1 MKYIFLVFFNCI
13 AFFLS
18 SQEVCTDLV
27 IDPIYSL
34 NHTNLLNK
42 GFPNDFLFF
51 DDFSAENVFVNNNLW
66 DFSSVKVTR
75 NYAINPPSLGV
86 ATFDGLNEYGLAR
99 DFSVINSSAPSDT
112 LLSKPIDLS
121 GLSAAFFMFYFQGKG
136 LGETPEIQDKLVLEF
151 FNGSFWVEKWSSF
164 GVAML
169 EFEKEVIIIDSA
181 QYLTDDFKFRFRN
194 YATISGNFDH
204 WHIDYLV
211 INELLNVSDTTELN
225 DVSFV
230 YSSPSFLKRYYEMP
244 WTHFLNNE
252 ANELKDSIDIILRN
266 NSASVNVDF
275 QFNVYENNSQIYHY
289 PTIGVSRN
297 VTILDYDTIGNFS
310 FTNPPIDIQSNIFN
324 SFEPDSASF
333 LVQYIIKT
341 SNSDIKIND
350 TLYHNQ
356 NFFSHFAYDDK
367 SAESAYG
374 INTNGAMLA
383 YEFKLNR
390 PDTLRAIQMYFPQ
403 MLDSVSDIPF
413 KLTIWK
419 DINGQG
425 NVLYQQD
432 VYPVHTE
439 NGNYHTYYLDSL
451 FQLVGTF
458 YVGWEQTTDDLLNIG
473 LDKNNNANEYMHY
486 NVGSGWLNSSYLGSW
501 MIRPILSM
509 NQIVSNIPNK
519 NNIFSFSVYP
529 NPAKD
534 NFFVESS
541 ANSNLISLYTL
552 NGILIRKFKSNLNRT
567 QIDVNDIASGAYIL
581 KISNDSGVNYQKI
594 LIQ

>member
-1 MKYIFLVFFNCI
+1 
-13 AFFLS
+13 
-18 SQEVCTDLV
+18 
-27 IDPIYSL
+27 L

-181 QYLTDDFKFRFRN
+181 QYLTNDFKFRFRN

-230 YSSPSFLKRYYEMP
+230 YSSPSFLNRYYEMP

-252 ANELKDSIDIILRN
+252 ATELKDSIDVILRN

-289 PTIGVSRN
+289 PIIGVSRN

-324 SFEPDSASF
+324 SFELDSASF

-341 SNSDIKIND
+341 SNSDIKNND
-350 TLYHNQ
+350 TLYHDQ
-356 NFFSHFAYDDK
+356 NFLSHFAYDDK

-473 LDKNNNANEYMHY
+473 LDKNNNANEYMYY

-519 NNIFSFSVYP
+519 NNTYSVYP
-529 NPAKD
+529 NPATH
-534 NFFVESS
+534 NLFIESTD
-541 ANSNLISLYTL
+541 NSNLISIYTL
-552 NGILIRKFKSNLNRT
+552 NGILIRKFKYNLNII

>member
-34 NHTNLLNK
+34 NNTNLLNK

-121 GLSAAFFMFYFQGKG
+121 GLSTAFFMFYFQGKG

-230 YSSPSFLKRYYEMP
+230 YSSPSFLNRYYEMP

-252 ANELKDSIDIILRN
+252 ATELKDSIDVILRN

-289 PTIGVSRN
+289 PIIGVSRN

-324 SFEPDSASF
+324 SFELDSASF

-341 SNSDIKIND
+341 SNSDIKNND
-350 TLYHNQ
+350 TLYHDQ
-356 NFFSHFAYDDK
+356 NFLSHFAYDDK

-473 LDKNNNANEYMHY
+473 LDKNNNANEYMYY

-519 NNIFSFSVYP
+519 NNTYSVYP
-529 NPAKD
+529 NPATH
-534 NFFVESS
+534 NLFIESTD
-541 ANSNLISLYTL
+541 NSNLISIYTL
-552 NGILIRKFKSNLNRT
+552 NGILIRKFKYNLNII

>member
-34 NHTNLLNK
+34 NNTNLLNK

-121 GLSAAFFMFYFQGKG
+121 GLSTAFFMFYFQGKG

-230 YSSPSFLKRYYEMP
+230 YSSPSFLNRYYEMP

-252 ANELKDSIDIILRN
+252 ATELKDSIDVILRN

-289 PTIGVSRN
+289 PIIGVSRN

-324 SFEPDSASF
+324 SFELDSASF

-341 SNSDIKIND
+341 SNSDIKNND
-350 TLYHNQ
+350 TLYHDQ
-356 NFFSHFAYDDK
+356 NFLSHFAYDDK

-383 YEFKLNR
+383 YEFQLNR

-473 LDKNNNANEYMHY
+473 LDKNNNANEYMYY

-519 NNIFSFSVYP
+519 NNTYSVYP
-529 NPAKD
+529 NPASH
-534 NFFVESS
+534 NLFIESTD
-541 ANSNLISLYTL
+541 NSNLISIYTL
-552 NGILIRKFKSNLNRT
+552 NGILIRKFKYNLNII
-567 QIDVNDIASGAYIL
+567 QIDVNDIACGAYIL

>member
-13 AFFLS
+13 GFFLS

-51 DDFSAENVFVNNNLW
+51 DDFSAENVFVNNSLW

-230 YSSPSFLKRYYEMP
+230 YSSPSFLNRYYEMP

-252 ANELKDSIDIILRN
+252 ATELKDSIDVILRN

-289 PTIGVSRN
+289 PIIGVSRN

-324 SFEPDSASF
+324 SFELDSASF

-341 SNSDIKIND
+341 SNSDIKNND
-350 TLYHNQ
+350 TLYHDQ
-356 NFFSHFAYDDK
+356 NFLSHFAYDDK

-473 LDKNNNANEYMHY
+473 LDKNNNANEYMYY

-519 NNIFSFSVYP
+519 NNTYSVYP
-529 NPAKD
+529 NPATH
-534 NFFVESS
+534 NLFIESTD
-541 ANSNLISLYTL
+541 NSNLISIYTL
-552 NGILIRKFKSNLNRT
+552 NGILIRKFKYNLNII
-567 QIDVNDIASGAYIL
+567 QIEKLFQLNFM
-581 KISNDSGVNYQKI
+581 N
-594 LIQ
+594 

>member
-34 NHTNLLNK
+34 NNTNLLNK

-230 YSSPSFLKRYYEMP
+230 YSSPSFLNRYYEMP

-252 ANELKDSIDIILRN
+252 ATELKDSIDVILRN

-289 PTIGVSRN
+289 PIIGVSRN

-324 SFEPDSASF
+324 SFELDSASF

-341 SNSDIKIND
+341 SNSDIKNND
-350 TLYHNQ
+350 TLYHDQ
-356 NFFSHFAYDDK
+356 NFLSHFAYDDK

-473 LDKNNNANEYMHY
+473 LDKNNNANEYMYY

-519 NNIFSFSVYP
+519 NNTYSVYP
-529 NPAKD
+529 NPATH
-534 NFFVESS
+534 NLFIESTD
-541 ANSNLISLYTL
+541 NSNLISIYTL
-552 NGILIRKFKSNLNRT
+552 NGILIRKFKYNLNII

>member
-1 MKYIFLVFFNCI
+1 MKYKFLVFFNCI

-27 IDPIYSL
+27 VDPIYSL
-34 NHTNLLNK
+34 NNPNLFTK
-42 GFPNDFLFF
+42 GFPNDLLFF
-51 DDFSAENVFVNNNLW
+51 DDFSTENIFVSDNLW
-66 DFSSVKVTR
+66 DFSSAKVTR
-75 NYAINPPSLGV
+75 NYAINPPSVGV
-86 ATFDGLNEYGLAR
+86 ATFDGLDEFGLAR
-99 DFSVINSSAPSDT
+99 DFSVVNSSAPSDT

-121 GLSAAFFMFYFQGKG
+121 GLSTAFFMFYFQGKG

-151 FNGSFWVEKWSSF
+151 FNGSFWVEKWSSL
-164 GVAML
+164 GVAMQ
-169 EFEKEVIIIDSA
+169 EFEKEVIVIDSA
-181 QYLTDDFKFRFRN
+181 QYLTGDFKFRFRN

-230 YSSPSFLKRYYEMP
+230 YSSPSFLNRYYEMP

-289 PTIGVSRN
+289 PVIGVSRN

-333 LVQYIIKT
+333 LVQYIINT

-383 YEFKLNR
+383 YEFQLNR

-403 MLDSVSDIPF
+403 MLDSVSNIPF

-425 NVLYQQD
+425 DVLYQQD
-432 VYPVHTE
+432 VFPVHTE

-473 LDKNNNANEYMHY
+473 LDKNNNANEYMYY

-519 NNIFSFSVYP
+519 NNIFSIYP
-529 NPAKD
+529 NPAKY

-541 ANSNLISLYTL
+541 TNSNLISLYTL

-567 QIDVNDIASGAYIL
+567 QIDVDDLENGVYIL
-581 KISNDSGVNYQKI
+581 EISNDSGVNYQKI

>member
-1 MKYIFLVFFNCI
+1 MKYKFLVFFNCI

-27 IDPIYSL
+27 VDPIYSL
-34 NHTNLLNK
+34 NNPNLFTK
-42 GFPNDFLFF
+42 GFPNDLLFF
-51 DDFSAENVFVNNNLW
+51 DDFSTENIFVSDNLW
-66 DFSSVKVTR
+66 DFSSAKVTR
-75 NYAINPPSLGV
+75 NYAINPPSVGV
-86 ATFDGLNEYGLAR
+86 ATFDGLDEFGLAR
-99 DFSVINSSAPSDT
+99 DFSVVNSSAPSDT

-121 GLSAAFFMFYFQGKG
+121 GLSTAFFMFYFQGKG

-151 FNGSFWVEKWSSF
+151 FNGSFWVEKWSSL
-164 GVAML
+164 GIAMQ

-181 QYLTDDFKFRFRN
+181 QYLTGDFKFRFRN

-230 YSSPSFLKRYYEMP
+230 YSSPSFLNRYYEMP

-289 PTIGVSRN
+289 PVIGVSRN

-333 LVQYIIKT
+333 LVQYIINT

-383 YEFKLNR
+383 YEFQLNR

-403 MLDSVSDIPF
+403 MLDSVSNIPF

-425 NVLYQQD
+425 DVLYQQD
-432 VYPVHTE
+432 VFPVHTE

-473 LDKNNNANEYMHY
+473 LDKNNNANEYMYY

-519 NNIFSFSVYP
+519 NNIFSIYP
-529 NPAKD
+529 NPAKY

-541 ANSNLISLYTL
+541 TNSNLISLYTL

-567 QIDVNDIASGAYIL
+567 QIDVDDLENGVYIL
-581 KISNDSGVNYQKI
+581 EISNDSGVNYQKI

>member
-34 NHTNLLNK
+34 NNTNLLNK

-181 QYLTDDFKFRFRN
+181 QYLTNDFKFRFRN

-230 YSSPSFLKRYYEMP
+230 YSSPSFLNRYYEMP

-252 ANELKDSIDIILRN
+252 ATELKDSIDVILRN

-289 PTIGVSRN
+289 PIIGVSRN

-324 SFEPDSASF
+324 SFELDSASF

-341 SNSDIKIND
+341 SNSDIKNND
-350 TLYHNQ
+350 TLYHDQ

-473 LDKNNNANEYMHY
+473 LDKNNNANEYMYY

-509 NQIVSNIPNK
+509 NQIVSNVPNK
-519 NNIFSFSVYP
+519 NNTYSVYP
-529 NPAKD
+529 NPATH
-534 NFFVESS
+534 NLFIESTD
-541 ANSNLISLYTL
+541 NSNLISIYTL
-552 NGILIRKFKSNLNRT
+552 NGILIRKFKYNLNII

>member
-1 MKYIFLVFFNCI
+1 MKYKFLVFFNCI

-27 IDPIYSL
+27 VDPIYSL
-34 NHTNLLNK
+34 NNPNLFTK
-42 GFPNDFLFF
+42 GFPNDLLFF
-51 DDFSAENVFVNNNLW
+51 DDFSTENIFVSDNLW
-66 DFSSVKVTR
+66 DFSSAKVTR

-86 ATFDGLNEYGLAR
+86 ATFDGLDEFGLAR

-121 GLSAAFFMFYFQGKG
+121 GMSAAFFMFYFQGKG

-151 FNGSFWVEKWSSF
+151 FNGSFWVEKWSSL
-164 GVAML
+164 GIAMQ

-181 QYLTDDFKFRFRN
+181 QYLTGDFKFRFRN

-383 YEFKLNR
+383 YEFQLNR

-403 MLDSVSDIPF
+403 MLDSVSNIPF

-425 NVLYQQD
+425 DVLYQQD
-432 VYPVHTE
+432 VFPVHTE

-473 LDKNNNANEYMHY
+473 LDKNNNANEYMYY

-509 NQIVSNIPNK
+509 NQIVSNIPNL
-519 NNIFSFSVYP
+519 NNIFSVYP

-534 NFFVESS
+534 NFFIESS

-552 NGILIRKFKSNLNRT
+552 NGILIRKFKSNLNLT
-567 QIDVNDIASGAYIL
+567 QIDVDDLERGVYIL
-581 KISNDSGVNYQKI
+581 EISNDSGVNYQKI

>member
-1 MKYIFLVFFNCI
+1 MKYKFLVFFNCI
-13 AFFLS
+13 VFSLS

-27 IDPIYSL
+27 VDPIYSL
-34 NHTNLLNK
+34 NNPNLFTK
-42 GFPNDFLFF
+42 GFPNDLLFF
-51 DDFSAENVFVNNNLW
+51 DDFSTENIFVSDNLW
-66 DFSSVKVTR
+66 DFSSAKVTR

-86 ATFDGLNEYGLAR
+86 ATFDGLDEFGLAR

-151 FNGSFWVEKWSSF
+151 FNGSFWVEKWSSL
-164 GVAML
+164 GIAMQ
-169 EFEKEVIIIDSA
+169 EFEKEVIIIGSA
-181 QYLTDDFKFRFRN
+181 QYLTGDFKFRFRN

-289 PTIGVSRN
+289 PVIGVSRN

-383 YEFKLNR
+383 YEFQLNR

-403 MLDSVSDIPF
+403 MLDSVSNIPF

-425 NVLYQQD
+425 DVLYQQD
-432 VYPVHTE
+432 VFPVHTE

-473 LDKNNNANEYMHY
+473 LDKNNNANEYMYY

-519 NNIFSFSVYP
+519 NNIFSVYP

-534 NFFVESS
+534 NFFIESS

-552 NGILIRKFKSNLNRT
+552 NGILIRKFKSNLNLT
-567 QIDVNDIASGAYIL
+567 QIDVDDLERGVYIL
-581 KISNDSGVNYQKI
+581 EISNDSGVNYQKI
-594 LIQ
+594 LLQ

>member
-1 MKYIFLVFFNCI
+1 MKYKFLVFFNCI

-27 IDPIYSL
+27 VDPIYSL
-34 NHTNLLNK
+34 NNPDLFTK
-42 GFPNDFLFF
+42 GFSNDLLFF
-51 DDFSAENVFVNNNLW
+51 DDFSTDNIFVSDNLW
-66 DFSSVKVTR
+66 DFSSAKVTR

-86 ATFDGLNEYGLAR
+86 ATFDGLDEFGLAR

-121 GLSAAFFMFYFQGKG
+121 GMSAAFFMFYFQGKG

-151 FNGSFWVEKWSSF
+151 FNGSFWVEKWSSL
-164 GVAML
+164 GIAMQ

-181 QYLTDDFKFRFRN
+181 QYLTGDFKFRFRN

-230 YSSPSFLKRYYEMP
+230 YSSPSFLNRYYEMP

-324 SFEPDSASF
+324 SFEPDSTSF

-383 YEFKLNR
+383 YEFQLNR

-403 MLDSVSDIPF
+403 MLDSVSNIPF

-425 NVLYQQD
+425 DVLYQQD
-432 VYPVHTE
+432 VFPVHTE

-473 LDKNNNANEYMHY
+473 LDKNNNANEYMYY

-519 NNIFSFSVYP
+519 NNIFSVYP

-534 NFFVESS
+534 NFFIESS
-541 ANSNLISLYTL
+541 ANSNLIALYTL
-552 NGILIRKFKSNLNRT
+552 NGILIRKFKSNLNLT
-567 QIDVNDIASGAYIL
+567 QIDVDDLERGVYIL
-581 KISNDSGVNYQKI
+581 EISNDSGVNYQKI
-594 LIQ
+594 LLQ

>member
-1 MKYIFLVFFNCI
+1 MKYTLLVFFNCI
-13 AFFLS
+13 ALFLS

-27 IDPIYSL
+27 VDPKYSI
-34 NHTNLLNK
+34 NNSNLFTK
-42 GFPNDFLFF
+42 GFPNDLPFF
-51 DDFSAENVFVNNNLW
+51 DDFSTENISVSNNLW
-66 DFSSVKVTR
+66 DLSSVKVTR
-75 NYAINPPSLGV
+75 NYAINPPSIGV

-136 LGETPEIQDKLVLEF
+136 LGDAPESEDKLVLEF
-151 FNGSFWVEKWSSF
+151 FNGSIWVEKWSSL
-164 GVAML
+164 GVAMQ

-181 QYLTDDFKFRFRN
+181 QYLTVDFKFRFRN

-211 INELLNVSDTTELN
+211 INELLNISDTTELN

-230 YSSPSFLKRYYEMP
+230 YSSPSFLNRYYEMP

-252 ANELKDSIDIILRN
+252 ATELKDSIDIILRN

-289 PTIGVSRN
+289 PIVGVSRN
-297 VTILDYDTIGNFS
+297 ITILDYDTIGNFS
-310 FTNPPIDIQSNIFN
+310 FTNPPIDIQSNIFS
-324 SFEPDSASF
+324 SFELDSTSF

-341 SNSDIKIND
+341 STSDVKYND

-403 MLDSVSDIPF
+403 MLDSVSNIPF

-425 NVLYQQD
+425 NILYQQD

-458 YVGWEQTTDDLLNIG
+458 YVGWEQTTNDLLNIG
-473 LDKNNNANEYMHY
+473 LDKNNNANEYMYY

-509 NQIVSNIPNK
+509 NQIVSNIPEI
-519 NNIFSFSVYP
+519 NNTYSVYP
-529 NPAKD
+529 NPAK
-534 NFFVESS
+534 SS
-541 ANSNLISLYTL
+541 IFIQSTANSNLISIYTS
-552 NGILIRKFKSNLNRT
+552 NGILIRKFKSNFDRI
-567 QIDVNDIASGAYIL
+567 QIDVNDLTRGIYIL
-581 KISNDSGVNYQKI
+581 EISNDSGINYQKI
-594 LIQ
+594 FIQ

>member
-1 MKYIFLVFFNCI
+1 MKYKFLVFFNCI

-34 NHTNLLNK
+34 NNPNLFTK
-42 GFPNDFLFF
+42 GFPNDLLFF
-51 DDFSAENVFVNNNLW
+51 DDFSTENVFLSDNLW
-66 DFSSVKVTR
+66 DFSSTKVTR
-75 NYAINPPSLGV
+75 NYAINPPSIGV
-86 ATFDGLNEYGLAR
+86 ATFDGLDEFGLAR

-136 LGETPEIQDKLVLEF
+136 LGETPEIEDKLVLEF
-151 FNGSFWVEKWSSF
+151 FNGSSWVEKWSSL
-164 GVAML
+164 GIAMQ
-169 EFEKEVIIIDSA
+169 EFKKEVIIIDSA
-181 QYLTDDFKFRFRN
+181 QYLTADFKFRFRN

-230 YSSPSFLKRYYEMP
+230 YSSPSFLNRYYEMP

-252 ANELKDSIDIILRN
+252 ATELKDSIDIILRN
-266 NSASVNVDF
+266 NRPSVNVDF

-289 PTIGVSRN
+289 PSIGVSRN

-310 FTNPPIDIQSNIFN
+310 FTNPPIDFQSNIFN

-333 LVQYIIKT
+333 LVKYIIKT
-341 SNSDIKIND
+341 SNSDVKIND

-403 MLDSVSDIPF
+403 MLDSVSNISF

-425 NVLYQQD
+425 DVLYQQD
-432 VYPVHTE
+432 VFPVHTE

-473 LDKNNNANEYMHY
+473 LDKNNNANEYMYY

-519 NNIFSFSVYP
+519 NTSYSVYP
-529 NPAKD
+529 NPARY
-534 NFFVESS
+534 NFFIEST
-541 ANSNLISLYTL
+541 ANSNIISLYTL
-552 NGILIRKFKSNLNRT
+552 NGILIRKFKSNLNRI
-567 QIDVNDIASGAYIL
+567 QIDVDDLEGGVYIL
-581 KISNDSGVNYQKI
+581 EISNDSDVSYQKI

>member
-1 MKYIFLVFFNCI
+1 MKYKFLVFFNCI

-27 IDPIYSL
+27 VDPIYSL
-34 NHTNLLNK
+34 NNPDLFTK
-42 GFPNDFLFF
+42 GFSNDLLFF
-51 DDFSAENVFVNNNLW
+51 DDFSTENIFVSDNLW
-66 DFSSVKVTR
+66 DFSSAKVTR
-75 NYAINPPSLGV
+75 NYAINPPTVGV
-86 ATFDGLNEYGLAR
+86 ATFDGLDEFGLAR
-99 DFSVINSSAPSDT
+99 DFSVINSTAPSDT

-151 FNGSFWVEKWSSF
+151 FNGSFWVEKWSSL
-164 GVAML
+164 GIAMQ

-181 QYLTDDFKFRFRN
+181 QYLTSDFKFRFRN

-230 YSSPSFLKRYYEMP
+230 YSSPSFLNRYYEMP

-289 PTIGVSRN
+289 PVIGVSRN

-374 INTNGAMLA
+374 INSNGAMLA
-383 YEFKLNR
+383 YEFQLNR

-403 MLDSVSDIPF
+403 MLDSVSNIPF

-425 NVLYQQD
+425 DVLYQQD
-432 VYPVHTE
+432 VFPVHTE

-473 LDKNNNANEYMHY
+473 LDKNNNANEYMYY

-509 NQIVSNIPNK
+509 NQIVSNIPYK
-519 NNIFSFSVYP
+519 NNIFSVYP

-534 NFFVESS
+534 SFFIESS

-567 QIDVNDIASGAYIL
+567 QIDVDDLERGVYIL
-581 KISNDSGVNYQKI
+581 EISNDSGVNYQKI

>member
-121 GLSAAFFMFYFQGKG
+121 GLSTAFFMFYFQGKG

-230 YSSPSFLKRYYEMP
+230 YSSPSFLNRYYEMP

-252 ANELKDSIDIILRN
+252 ATELKDSIDVILRN

-289 PTIGVSRN
+289 PIIGVSRN

-324 SFEPDSASF
+324 SFELDSASF

-341 SNSDIKIND
+341 SNSDIKNND
-350 TLYHNQ
+350 TLYHDQ
-356 NFFSHFAYDDK
+356 NFLSHFAYDDK

-473 LDKNNNANEYMHY
+473 LDKNNNANEYMYY

-519 NNIFSFSVYP
+519 NNTYSVYP
-529 NPAKD
+529 NPATH
-534 NFFVESS
+534 NLFIESTD
-541 ANSNLISLYTL
+541 NSNLISIYTL
-552 NGILIRKFKSNLNRT
+552 NGILIRKFKYNLNII
-567 QIDVNDIASGAYIL
+567 QIDVNDIASGTYIL

>member
-1 MKYIFLVFFNCI
+1 MKYIFLVFFTCI

-99 DFSVINSSAPSDT
+99 DFSLINSSAPSDT

-121 GLSAAFFMFYFQGKG
+121 GLSTAFFMFYFQGKG

-230 YSSPSFLKRYYEMP
+230 YSSPSFLNRYYEMP

-252 ANELKDSIDIILRN
+252 ATELKDSIDVILRN

-289 PTIGVSRN
+289 PIIGVSRN

-324 SFEPDSASF
+324 SFELDSASF

-341 SNSDIKIND
+341 SNSDIKNND
-350 TLYHNQ
+350 TLYHDQ
-356 NFFSHFAYDDK
+356 NFLSHFAYDDK

-473 LDKNNNANEYMHY
+473 LDKNNNANEYMYY

-519 NNIFSFSVYP
+519 NNTYSVYP
-529 NPAKD
+529 NPATH
-534 NFFVESS
+534 NLFIESTD
-541 ANSNLISLYTL
+541 NSNLISIYTL
-552 NGILIRKFKSNLNRT
+552 NGILIRKFKYNLNII
-567 QIDVNDIASGAYIL
+567 QIDVNDIASGTYIL

>member
-34 NHTNLLNK
+34 NNTNLLNK

-121 GLSAAFFMFYFQGKG
+121 GLSTAFFMFYFQGKG

-230 YSSPSFLKRYYEMP
+230 YSSPSFLNRYYEMP

-252 ANELKDSIDIILRN
+252 ATELKDSIDVILRN

-289 PTIGVSRN
+289 PIIGVSRN

-324 SFEPDSASF
+324 SFELDSASF

-341 SNSDIKIND
+341 SNSDIKNND
-350 TLYHNQ
+350 TLYHDQ
-356 NFFSHFAYDDK
+356 NFLSHFAYDDK

-473 LDKNNNANEYMHY
+473 LDKNNNANEYMYY

-519 NNIFSFSVYP
+519 NNTYSVYP
-529 NPAKD
+529 NPATH
-534 NFFVESS
+534 NLFIESTD
-541 ANSNLISLYTL
+541 NSNLISIYTL
-552 NGILIRKFKSNLNRT
+552 NGILIRKFKYNLNII
-567 QIDVNDIASGAYIL
+567 QIDVNDIACGAYIL

>member
-1 MKYIFLVFFNCI
+1 MKYKFLVFFNCI

-27 IDPIYSL
+27 VDPIYSL
-34 NHTNLLNK
+34 NNPDLFTK
-42 GFPNDFLFF
+42 GFSNDLLFF
-51 DDFSAENVFVNNNLW
+51 DDFSTENIFVSDNLW
-66 DFSSVKVTR
+66 DFSSAKVTR
-75 NYAINPPSLGV
+75 NYAINPPTVGV
-86 ATFDGLNEYGLAR
+86 ATFDGLDEFGLAR
-99 DFSVINSSAPSDT
+99 DFSVINSTAPSDT

-151 FNGSFWVEKWSSF
+151 FNGSFWVEKWSSL
-164 GVAML
+164 GIAMQ

-181 QYLTDDFKFRFRN
+181 QYLTGDFKFRFRN

-230 YSSPSFLKRYYEMP
+230 YSSPSFLNRYYEMP

-289 PTIGVSRN
+289 PVIGVSRN

-383 YEFKLNR
+383 YEFQLNR

-403 MLDSVSDIPF
+403 MLDSVSNIPF

-425 NVLYQQD
+425 DVLYQQD
-432 VYPVHTE
+432 VFPVHTE

-458 YVGWEQTTDDLLNIG
+458 YIGWEQTTDDLLNVG

-509 NQIVSNIPNK
+509 NQIVSNIPYK
-519 NNIFSFSVYP
+519 NNIFSVYP

-534 NFFVESS
+534 SFFIESS

-567 QIDVNDIASGAYIL
+567 QIDVDDLERGVYIL
-581 KISNDSGVNYQKI
+581 EISNDSGVNYQKI

>member
-230 YSSPSFLKRYYEMP
+230 YSSPSFLNRYYEMP

-252 ANELKDSIDIILRN
+252 ATELKDSIDVILRN

-289 PTIGVSRN
+289 PIIGVSRN

-324 SFEPDSASF
+324 SFELDSASF

-341 SNSDIKIND
+341 SNSDIKNND
-350 TLYHNQ
+350 TLYHDQ
-356 NFFSHFAYDDK
+356 NFLSHFAYDDK

-473 LDKNNNANEYMHY
+473 LDKNNNANEYMYY

-519 NNIFSFSVYP
+519 NNTYSVYP
-529 NPAKD
+529 NPATH
-534 NFFVESS
+534 NLFIESTD
-541 ANSNLISLYTL
+541 NSNLISIYTL
-552 NGILIRKFKSNLNRT
+552 NGILIRKFKYNLNII

>member
-1 MKYIFLVFFNCI
+1 MKYKFLVFFNCI
-13 AFFLS
+13 VFSLS

-27 IDPIYSL
+27 VDPIYSL
-34 NHTNLLNK
+34 NNPNLFTK
-42 GFPNDFLFF
+42 GFSNDLLFF
-51 DDFSAENVFVNNNLW
+51 DDFSTENIFVSDNLW
-66 DFSSVKVTR
+66 DFSSAKVTR

-86 ATFDGLNEYGLAR
+86 ATFDGLDEFGLAR

-121 GLSAAFFMFYFQGKG
+121 GMSAAFFMFYFQGKG

-151 FNGSFWVEKWSSF
+151 FNGSFWVEKWSSL
-164 GVAML
+164 GIAMQ

-181 QYLTDDFKFRFRN
+181 QYLTGDFKFRFRN

-289 PTIGVSRN
+289 PIIGVSRN

-383 YEFKLNR
+383 YEFQLNR

-403 MLDSVSDIPF
+403 MLDSVSNIPF

-425 NVLYQQD
+425 DVLYQQD
-432 VYPVHTE
+432 VFPVHTE

-473 LDKNNNANEYMHY
+473 LDKNNNANEYMYY

-519 NNIFSFSVYP
+519 NNIFSVYP

-534 NFFVESS
+534 NFFIESS

-552 NGILIRKFKSNLNRT
+552 NGILIRKFKSNLNLT
-567 QIDVNDIASGAYIL
+567 QIDVDDLERGVYIL
-581 KISNDSGVNYQKI
+581 EISNDSGVNYQKI

>member
-1 MKYIFLVFFNCI
+1 MKYKFLVFFNCI

-27 IDPIYSL
+27 VDPIYSL
-34 NHTNLLNK
+34 NNPNLFTK
-42 GFPNDFLFF
+42 GFPNDLLFF
-51 DDFSAENVFVNNNLW
+51 DDFSTENIFVSDNLW
-66 DFSSVKVTR
+66 DFSSAKVTR
-75 NYAINPPSLGV
+75 NYAVNPPSIGV
-86 ATFDGLNEYGLAR
+86 ATFDGLDEFGLAR

-151 FNGSFWVEKWSSF
+151 FNGSFWVEKWSSL
-164 GVAML
+164 GIAMQ

-181 QYLTDDFKFRFRN
+181 QYLTSDFKFRFRN

-230 YSSPSFLKRYYEMP
+230 YSSPSFLNRYYEMP

-289 PTIGVSRN
+289 PIIGVSRN

-383 YEFKLNR
+383 YEFQLNR

-403 MLDSVSDIPF
+403 MLDSVSNIPF

-425 NVLYQQD
+425 DVLYQQD
-432 VYPVHTE
+432 VFPVHTE

-473 LDKNNNANEYMHY
+473 LDKNNNANEYMYY

-509 NQIVSNIPNK
+509 NQIVSNIPYK
-519 NNIFSFSVYP
+519 NNIFSVYP

-534 NFFVESS
+534 SFFIESS

-567 QIDVNDIASGAYIL
+567 QIDVDDLERGVYIL
-581 KISNDSGVNYQKI
+581 EISNDSAVNYQKI

>member
-1 MKYIFLVFFNCI
+1 MKYKFLVFFNCI

-27 IDPIYSL
+27 VDPIYSL
-34 NHTNLLNK
+34 NNPNLFTK
-42 GFPNDFLFF
+42 GFPNDLLFF
-51 DDFSAENVFVNNNLW
+51 DDFSTENIFVSDNLW
-66 DFSSVKVTR
+66 DFSSAKVTR

-86 ATFDGLNEYGLAR
+86 ATFDGLDEFGLAR

-121 GLSAAFFMFYFQGKG
+121 GMSTAFFMFYFQGKG

-151 FNGSFWVEKWSSF
+151 FNGSFWVEKWSSL
-164 GVAML
+164 GIAMQ

-181 QYLTDDFKFRFRN
+181 QYLTGDFKFRFRN

-289 PTIGVSRN
+289 PIIGVSRN

-383 YEFKLNR
+383 YEFQLNR

-403 MLDSVSDIPF
+403 MLDSVSNIPF

-425 NVLYQQD
+425 DVLYQQD
-432 VYPVHTE
+432 VFPVHTE

-473 LDKNNNANEYMHY
+473 LDKNNNANEYMYY

-509 NQIVSNIPNK
+509 NQIVSNIPNL
-519 NNIFSFSVYP
+519 NNIFSVYP

-534 NFFVESS
+534 NFFIESS

-552 NGILIRKFKSNLNRT
+552 NGILIRKFKSNLNLT
-567 QIDVNDIASGAYIL
+567 QIDVDDLERGVYIL
-581 KISNDSGVNYQKI
+581 EISNDSGVNYQKI

>member
-34 NHTNLLNK
+34 NNTNLLNK

-230 YSSPSFLKRYYEMP
+230 YSSPSFLNRYYEMP

-252 ANELKDSIDIILRN
+252 ATELKDSIDVILRN

-289 PTIGVSRN
+289 PIIGVSRN

-324 SFEPDSASF
+324 SFELDSASF

-341 SNSDIKIND
+341 SNSDIKNND
-350 TLYHNQ
+350 TLYHDQ
-356 NFFSHFAYDDK
+356 NF
-367 SAESAYG
+367 
-374 INTNGAMLA
+374 
-383 YEFKLNR
+383 
-390 PDTLRAIQMYFPQ
+390 
-403 MLDSVSDIPF
+403 
-413 KLTIWK
+413 
-419 DINGQG
+419 
-425 NVLYQQD
+425 
-432 VYPVHTE
+432 
-439 NGNYHTYYLDSL
+439 
-451 FQLVGTF
+451 
-458 YVGWEQTTDDLLNIG
+458 LL
-473 LDKNNNANEYMHY
+473 
-486 NVGSGWLNSSYLGSW
+486 
-501 MIRPILSM
+501 
-509 NQIVSNIPNK
+509 
-519 NNIFSFSVYP
+519 SFC
-529 NPAKD
+529 
-534 NFFVESS
+534 
-541 ANSNLISLYTL
+541 L
-552 NGILIRKFKSNLNRT
+552 
-567 QIDVNDIASGAYIL
+567 
-581 KISNDSGVNYQKI
+581 
-594 LIQ
+594 

>member
-34 NHTNLLNK
+34 NNTNLLNK

-181 QYLTDDFKFRFRN
+181 QYLTNDFKFRFRN

-289 PTIGVSRN
+289 PIIGVSRN

-324 SFEPDSASF
+324 SFELDSASF

-341 SNSDIKIND
+341 SNSDIKNND
-350 TLYHNQ
+350 TLYHDQ
-356 NFFSHFAYDDK
+356 NFLSHFAYDDK

-473 LDKNNNANEYMHY
+473 LDKNNNANEYMYY

-519 NNIFSFSVYP
+519 NNTYSVYP
-529 NPAKD
+529 NPATH
-534 NFFVESS
+534 NLFIESTD
-541 ANSNLISLYTL
+541 NSNLISIYTL
-552 NGILIRKFKSNLNRT
+552 NGILIRKFKYNLNII

>member
-1 MKYIFLVFFNCI
+1 MKYIFLVFFTCI

-99 DFSVINSSAPSDT
+99 DFSLINSSAPSDT

-230 YSSPSFLKRYYEMP
+230 YSSPSFLNRYYEMP

-252 ANELKDSIDIILRN
+252 ATELKDSIDVILRN

-289 PTIGVSRN
+289 PIIGVSRN

-324 SFEPDSASF
+324 SFELDSASF

-341 SNSDIKIND
+341 SNSDIKNND
-350 TLYHNQ
+350 TLYHDQ
-356 NFFSHFAYDDK
+356 NFLSHFAYDDK

-473 LDKNNNANEYMHY
+473 LDKNNNANEYMYY

-519 NNIFSFSVYP
+519 NNTYSVYP
-529 NPAKD
+529 NPATH
-534 NFFVESS
+534 NLFIESTD
-541 ANSNLISLYTL
+541 NSNLISIYTL
-552 NGILIRKFKSNLNRT
+552 NGILIRKFKYNLNII
-567 QIDVNDIASGAYIL
+567 QIDVNDIASGTYIL

>member
-1 MKYIFLVFFNCI
+1 MKYKFLVFFNCI

-27 IDPIYSL
+27 VDPIYSL
-34 NHTNLLNK
+34 NNPNLFTK
-42 GFPNDFLFF
+42 GFPNDLLFF
-51 DDFSAENVFVNNNLW
+51 DDFSTENIFVSDNLW
-66 DFSSVKVTR
+66 DFSSAKVTR

-86 ATFDGLNEYGLAR
+86 ATFDGLDEFGLAR

-121 GLSAAFFMFYFQGKG
+121 GMSAAFFMFYFQGKG

-151 FNGSFWVEKWSSF
+151 FNGSFWVEKWSSL
-164 GVAML
+164 GIAMQ

-181 QYLTDDFKFRFRN
+181 QYLTGDFKFRFRN

-289 PTIGVSRN
+289 PVIGVSRN

-383 YEFKLNR
+383 YEFQLNR

-403 MLDSVSDIPF
+403 MLDSVSNIPF

-425 NVLYQQD
+425 DVLYQQD
-432 VYPVHTE
+432 VFPVHTE

-509 NQIVSNIPNK
+509 NQIVSNIPYK
-519 NNIFSFSVYP
+519 NNIFSVYP

-534 NFFVESS
+534 SFFIESS

-567 QIDVNDIASGAYIL
+567 QIDVDDLERGVYIL
-581 KISNDSGVNYQKI
+581 EISNDSAVNYQKI

>member
-1 MKYIFLVFFNCI
+1 MKYKFLVFFNCI
-13 AFFLS
+13 VFSLS

-27 IDPIYSL
+27 VDPIYSL
-34 NHTNLLNK
+34 NNPNLFTK
-42 GFPNDFLFF
+42 GFSNDLLFF
-51 DDFSAENVFVNNNLW
+51 DDFSTENIFVSDNLW
-66 DFSSVKVTR
+66 DFSSAKVTR

-86 ATFDGLNEYGLAR
+86 ATFDGLDEFGLAR

-121 GLSAAFFMFYFQGKG
+121 GMSTAFFMFYFQGKG

-151 FNGSFWVEKWSSF
+151 FNGSFWVEKWSSL
-164 GVAML
+164 GIAMQ

-181 QYLTDDFKFRFRN
+181 QYLTGDFKFRFRN

-230 YSSPSFLKRYYEMP
+230 YSSPSFLNRYYEMP

-289 PTIGVSRN
+289 PVIGVSRN

-383 YEFKLNR
+383 YEFQLNR

-403 MLDSVSDIPF
+403 MLDSVSNIPF

-425 NVLYQQD
+425 DVLYQQD
-432 VYPVHTE
+432 VFPVHTE

-473 LDKNNNANEYMHY
+473 LDKNNNANEYMYY

-519 NNIFSFSVYP
+519 NNIFSVYP

-534 NFFVESS
+534 NFFIESS

-552 NGILIRKFKSNLNRT
+552 NGILIRKFKSNLNLT
-567 QIDVNDIASGAYIL
+567 QIDVDDLERGVYIL
-581 KISNDSGVNYQKI
+581 EISNDSGVNYQKI

>member
-1 MKYIFLVFFNCI
+1 MKYKFLVFFNCI

-27 IDPIYSL
+27 VDPIYSL
-34 NHTNLLNK
+34 NNPNLFTK
-42 GFPNDFLFF
+42 GFPNDLLFF
-51 DDFSAENVFVNNNLW
+51 DDFSSENIFVSDNLW
-66 DFSSVKVTR
+66 DFSSAKVTR
-75 NYAINPPSLGV
+75 NYAINPPSVGV
-86 ATFDGLNEYGLAR
+86 ATFDGLDEFGLAR

-121 GLSAAFFMFYFQGKG
+121 GLSSAFFMFYFQGKG

-151 FNGSFWVEKWSSF
+151 FNGSFWVEKWSSL
-164 GVAML
+164 GIAMQ

-181 QYLTDDFKFRFRN
+181 QYLTGDFKFRFRN

-289 PTIGVSRN
+289 PIIGVSRN

-383 YEFKLNR
+383 YEFQLNR

-403 MLDSVSDIPF
+403 MLDSVSNIPF

-425 NVLYQQD
+425 DVLYQQD
-432 VYPVHTE
+432 VFPVHTE

-473 LDKNNNANEYMHY
+473 LDKNNNANEYMYY

-509 NQIVSNIPNK
+509 NQIVSNIPIK
-519 NNIFSFSVYP
+519 NNIFSVYP
-529 NPAKD
+529 IPAKD

-541 ANSNLISLYTL
+541 ANSNLISIYTL

-567 QIDVNDIASGAYIL
+567 QIDVDDLERGVYIL
-581 KISNDSGVNYQKI
+581 EISNDSGVNYQKI
-594 LIQ
+594 LLQ

>member
-1 MKYIFLVFFNCI
+1 MKYTLLVFFNCI
-13 AFFLS
+13 ALFLS

-27 IDPIYSL
+27 VDPKYSI
-34 NHTNLLNK
+34 NNSNLFTK
-42 GFPNDFLFF
+42 GFPNDLLFF
-51 DDFSAENVFVNNNLW
+51 DDFSTENISVSNILW
-66 DFSSVKVTR
+66 DLSSVKVTR
-75 NYAINPPSLGV
+75 NYAINPPSIGV

-136 LGETPEIQDKLVLEF
+136 LGDAPESEDKLVLEF
-151 FNGSFWVEKWSSF
+151 FNGSIWVEKWSSL
-164 GVAML
+164 GVAMQ

-181 QYLTDDFKFRFRN
+181 QYLTVDFKFRFRN

-204 WHIDYLV
+204 WNIDYLV
-211 INELLNVSDTTELN
+211 INELLNISDTTELN

-230 YSSPSFLKRYYEMP
+230 YSSPSFLNRYYEMP

-252 ANELKDSIDIILRN
+252 ATELKDSIDIILRN

-289 PTIGVSRN
+289 PIVGVSRN
-297 VTILDYDTIGNFS
+297 ITILDYDTIGNFS
-310 FTNPPIDIQSNIFN
+310 FTNPPIDIQSNIFS
-324 SFEPDSASF
+324 SFELDSTSF

-341 SNSDIKIND
+341 STSDVKYND

-403 MLDSVSDIPF
+403 MLDSVSNIPF

-425 NVLYQQD
+425 NILYQQD

-458 YVGWEQTTDDLLNIG
+458 YVGWEQTTNDLLNIG
-473 LDKNNNANEYMHY
+473 LDKNNNANEYMYY

-509 NQIVSNIPNK
+509 NQIVSNIPEI
-519 NNIFSFSVYP
+519 NNTYSVYP
-529 NPAKD
+529 NPAKS
-534 NFFVESS
+534 NIFIQST
-541 ANSNLISLYTL
+541 ANSNLISIYTS
-552 NGILIRKFKSNLNRT
+552 NGILIRKFKSNFDRI
-567 QIDVNDIASGAYIL
+567 QIDVNDLTRGIYIL
-581 KISNDSGVNYQKI
+581 EISNDSGINYQKI
-594 LIQ
+594 FIQ

>member
-1 MKYIFLVFFNCI
+1 MKYKFLVFFNCI

-34 NHTNLLNK
+34 NNPNLFTK
-42 GFPNDFLFF
+42 GFPNDLLFF
-51 DDFSAENVFVNNNLW
+51 DDFSTENVFLSDNLW
-66 DFSSVKVTR
+66 DFSSTKVTR
-75 NYAINPPSLGV
+75 NYAINPPSIGV
-86 ATFDGLNEYGLAR
+86 ATFDGLDEFGLAR

-136 LGETPEIQDKLVLEF
+136 LGETPEIEDKLVLEF
-151 FNGSFWVEKWSSF
+151 FNGSSWVEKWSSL
-164 GVAML
+164 GIAMQ
-169 EFEKEVIIIDSA
+169 EFKKEVIIIDSA
-181 QYLTDDFKFRFRN
+181 QYLTGDFKFRFRN

-230 YSSPSFLKRYYEMP
+230 YSSPSFLNRYYEMP

-252 ANELKDSIDIILRN
+252 ATELKDSIDIILRN
-266 NSASVNVDF
+266 NRASVNVDF

-289 PTIGVSRN
+289 PSIGVSRN

-310 FTNPPIDIQSNIFN
+310 FTNPPIDFQSNIFN

-333 LVQYIIKT
+333 LVKYIIKT
-341 SNSDIKIND
+341 SNSDVKIND

-383 YEFKLNR
+383 YEFQLNR

-403 MLDSVSDIPF
+403 MLDSVSNISF

-425 NVLYQQD
+425 DVLYQQD
-432 VYPVHTE
+432 VFPVHTE

-473 LDKNNNANEYMHY
+473 LDKNNNANEYMYY

-519 NNIFSFSVYP
+519 NTSYSVYP
-529 NPAKD
+529 NPARY
-534 NFFVESS
+534 NFFIEST
-541 ANSNLISLYTL
+541 ANSNIISLYTL
-552 NGILIRKFKSNLNRT
+552 NGILIRKFKSNLNRI
-567 QIDVNDIASGAYIL
+567 QIDVDDLEGGVYIL
-581 KISNDSGVNYQKI
+581 EISNDSDVSYQKI

>member
-1 MKYIFLVFFNCI
+1 MKYKFLVFFNCI

-27 IDPIYSL
+27 VDPIYSL
-34 NHTNLLNK
+34 NNPNLFTK
-42 GFPNDFLFF
+42 GFPNDLLFF
-51 DDFSAENVFVNNNLW
+51 DDFSTENIFVSDNLW
-66 DFSSVKVTR
+66 DFSSAKVTR

-86 ATFDGLNEYGLAR
+86 ATFDGLDEFGLAR

-121 GLSAAFFMFYFQGKG
+121 GMSAAFFMFYFQGKG

-151 FNGSFWVEKWSSF
+151 FNGSFWVEKWSSL
-164 GVAML
+164 GIAMQ

-181 QYLTDDFKFRFRN
+181 QYLTGDFKFRFRN

-289 PTIGVSRN
+289 PIIGVSRN

-383 YEFKLNR
+383 YEFQLNR

-403 MLDSVSDIPF
+403 MLDSVSNIPF

-425 NVLYQQD
+425 DVLYQQD
-432 VYPVHTE
+432 VFPVHTE

-473 LDKNNNANEYMHY
+473 LDKNNNANEYMYY

-519 NNIFSFSVYP
+519 NNIFSVYP

-534 NFFVESS
+534 NFFIESS

-552 NGILIRKFKSNLNRT
+552 NGILIRKFKSNLNLT
-567 QIDVNDIASGAYIL
+567 QIDVDDLERGVYIL
-581 KISNDSGVNYQKI
+581 EISNDSGVNYQKI
-594 LIQ
+594 LLQ